1 MLLASIALPL
11 VLLAATPGA
20 SVEVPSGIK
29 VETGSAGKASGASA
43 GAPQAR
49 DADPVQSALPIVQV
63 TVFSDRAR
71 VERRGE
77 LKLGKGEQRLRLP
90 SLPASLDPDSV
101 RLEARGAA
109 VRSVEV
115 RRARRG
121 ELPKDEAK
129 RLLRDLETASDEGRA
144 LLDRKRVLDEQLAL
158 LQGLRPRSTPL
169 PSPEGLPRLL
179 EPAGWAAAASFFDT
193 LAAATA
199 AEIVALEAKLREHA
213 KRMRG
218 LQLQAAELLRAG
230 AGEPG
235 YLVEAVVEPRGPSAR
250 FELVYLVKGAR
261 WLPAY
266 DVRYA
271 PGSPEVE
278 VHFAGLVSQA
288 SGEDW
293 VDAKLVLSTAVPAT
307 KADLP
312 KLAAWKIGDR
322 DQFLPKPQPKPRP
335 GPARPAPPVARQS
348 AEDAASGD
356 EELRRALSQAA
367 HAASEPAPV
376 FENLMGDADAAEE
389 SLEMPSQ
396 PARAE
401 RPPPSPPPAAW
412 SRRTDYGF
420 DSVEAET
427 ARVTVESAAFGQR
440 EASRAASVAPVT
452 LGAPRGWSAP
462 ILGADLPA
470 SLAGGYD
477 YTFSSARPESVR
489 SGGEERRVALH
500 SVRLPAKVL
509 VTATPGL
516 GKEAYLVA
524 DVTNGSDRPLLRGQA
539 NLYVGSDLQGQAM
552 LKTTAVGEQISLPLG
567 VDEAIGI
574 ERNVN
579 LLAGEKGVFSKDDV
593 TRYEVVVELLNPRAA
608 AMEARVIDQIP
619 LAGNQHVKVELE
631 RMEPWAIHDRAEG
644 TLEWRVQLAPREK
657 RVLRFV
663 FTITRPRGA
672 RLQQW

>member
-49 DADPVQSALPIVQV
+49 DADPGQSALPIARV

-129 RLLRDLETASDEGRA
+129 RLLRDLETAGDEGRA

-169 PSPEGLPRLL
+169 PSPELPPRLL

-356 EELRRALSQAA
+356 EELRRALSQAVDGV
-367 HAASEPAPV
+367 SEPV
-376 FENLMGDADAAEE
+376 FDNLIGDADAAEE
-389 SLEMPSQ
+389 SLAMPSQ
-396 PARAE
+396 LARAE
-401 RPPPSPPPAAW
+401 RPPMSPPPPAA
-412 SRRTDYGF
+412 RPPPAYDF
-420 DSVEAET
+420 DSVEVKA
-427 ARVTVESAAFGQR
+427 ARVTAESAAFGQR
-440 EASRAASVAPVT
+440 ATSRTSSVAPVT

-462 ILGADLPA
+462 SLSADLPA

-631 RMEPWAIHDRAEG
+631 RMEPWAIHDKAEG